1 MKRLLSAVLATALLL
16 FAFSAFAVASEKAAG
31 KSQTI
36 TGEVVD
42 LGCYMGHGAKGAAH
56 AECAVSCVANGMP
69 MGLLTD
75 KGTLYL
81 LTMNHEKADPFNAT
95 KPLAGQMVKITGP
108 VSTKNGVKAIQIE
121 SAEAVTKA
129 APAKY

>member
-42 LGCYMGHGAKGAAH
+42 LGCPGPDSGQ
-56 AECAVSCVANGMP
+56 
-69 MGLLTD
+69 GLT
-75 KGTLYL
+75 
-81 LTMNHEKADPFNAT
+81 
-95 KPLAGQMVKITGP
+95 PLQLELAR
-108 VSTKNGVKAIQIE
+108 
-121 SAEAVTKA
+121 
-129 APAKY
+129 